1 MDFLKNLFIMIWFVS
16 LIAFIVYWRK
26 KANVRKAAGEN
37 YANDENYNAV
47 SKMKRLIGIVCL
59 VSFVIGAAI
68 PESPEAKAERE
79 AKEQQQRIEQ
89 AAKSEQKA
97 AEKAAKE
104 AQKAEEKAIKEA
116 AKQAKEQEKAAAE
129 ANKYVEADIDNLLND
144 AQNNAAKANKD
155 YKGKFVKIVG
165 GAVFN
170 IESNAR
176 YIAIEGSDPY
186 TLIHVQCY
194 PKNNQVKDAMI
205 NLSKGQTVTVYGKI
219 TDVGEILGYS
229 LDMDKLE

>member
-1 MDFLKNLFIMIWFVS
+1 MDFLKNLFIMVWFIS

-26 KANVRKAAGEN
+26 KANARKAAGEN
-37 YANDENYNAV
+37 YSNDENYNAV

-79 AKEQQQRIEQ
+79 AREQQHKIEQ

-97 AEKAAKE
+97 AEKAEKE
-104 AQKAEEKAIKEA
+104 AQKAEEKAAKEA
-116 AKQAKEQEKAAAE
+116 AKQAKDQEKAAAE
-129 ANKYVEADIDNLLND
+129 ANKYVEADIDALLND
-144 AQNNAAKANKD
+144 AQNNAAKANRD

-229 LDMDKLE
+229 LDLDKLE